1 MPFTSKDIEKRLEAL
16 DRDRQ
21 AHEAQINAIM
31 GAIQELESWLAQMK
45 AEEQPPAATPLAL
58 VSERCGE

>member
-1 MPFTSKDIEKRLEAL
+1 MMPFTRKDIEKRLEAL

-31 GAIQELESWLAQMK
+31 GAIQELDSWLAQMT

-58 VSERCGE
+58 VSDPA